1 MRMYSVQSQCAVS
14 QDVGLRD
21 ETLKVHRRPANRAV
35 SINPDLF
42 KERSFE
48 MVEMDE
54 IAKVGKTARVIE
66 EVSLGKDVAER
77 VETIKETLRRQD
89 VQVEEIPAA
98 RPLKDYDSDQ
108 VRLGASAR
116 SALEIVIRRD
126 TLNKLASGSRRR
138 SAASRT

>member
-1 MRMYSVQSQCAVS
+1 MRMYSVQSQRAVS

-21 ETLKVHRRPANRAV
+21 ETLKVPGEPGRLDQSR
-35 SINPDLF
+35 SL